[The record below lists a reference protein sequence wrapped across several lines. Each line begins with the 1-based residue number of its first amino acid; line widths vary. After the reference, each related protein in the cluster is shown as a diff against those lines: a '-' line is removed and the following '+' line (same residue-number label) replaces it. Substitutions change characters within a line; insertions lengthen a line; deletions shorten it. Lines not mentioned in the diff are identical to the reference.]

1 MKLLAALL
9 LSFWLIGAHAAE
21 DLWDNLRGGFSLPA
35 PEDASGVE
43 KQEAWYADHPQN
55 IENIADNAKR
65 YLYYIVSEVQKR
77 GMPTEI
83 ALVPMIESGF
93 NPLVYSRYHAAGIW
107 QILPG
112 TGKHFGLHT
121 NGKYDG
127 RQDIVAATRAALDY
141 LSHLHDLF
149 GDWPLAL
156 AAYNAGE
163 GTLFRAL
170 NNNKAKGLE
179 TDISMLTLPKET
191 RLFYDKLFALRNV
204 LNEPEKFGVD
214 LSPIPDEPYFTS
226 VQAGKDF
233 DIRTASRITGIS
245 ESEFSLLNP
254 GIKGSVWTARDAKS
268 LLVPA
273 DKADEFASSLASL
286 PPPSRERKAHQ
297 VVYAVRKGD
306 TLSGIAHR
314 FGMKPSEIMM
324 QNRIKSTKALRIG
337 SRLVL
342 VQRPTP

>member
-1 MKLLAALL
+1 MKLFAALL

-21 DLWDNLRGGFSLPA
+21 DLWNNLRGGFSLPA
-35 PEDASGVE
+35 PEDSSGVE

-77 GMPTEI
+77 GMPSEI

-112 TGKHFGLHT
+112 TGKHFGLHS
-121 NGKYDG
+121 NEKYDG
-127 RQDIVAATRAALDY
+127 RRDIVAATRAALDY

-163 GTLFRAL
+163 GTLLRAL
-170 NNNKAKGLE
+170 NNNRQKGLE
-179 TDISMLTLPKET
+179 TNISMLTLPRET

-214 LSPIPDEPYFTS
+214 LSPIPDEPYFAS
-226 VQAGKDF
+226 VKAGKDF
-233 DIRTASRITGIS
+233 DLRSASRITGIS

-254 GIKGSVWTARDAKS
+254 GIKGTTWTARNAKS
-268 LLVPA
+268 ILVPA
-273 DKADEFASSLASL
+273 DKADEFESSLASL
-286 PPPSRERKAHQ
+286 PPPSEKAHARQ

-306 TLSGIAHR
+306 TLNGIAHR

-324 QNRIKSTKALRIG
+324 KNRIKSAKALRIG
-337 SRLVL
+337 SKLVL

>member
-1 MKLLAALL
+1 MKRLAALL
-9 LSFWLIGAHAAE
+9 LSFWLIGAHAEE
-21 DLWDNLRGGFSLPA
+21 DLWSNLRSGFSLPV
-35 PEDASGVE
+35 PQDASGVE

-55 IENIADNAKR
+55 VENIAENAKR

-77 GMPTEI
+77 GMPSEI

-93 NPLVYSRYHAAGIW
+93 NPMVYSRYHAAGIW
-107 QILPG
+107 QILPN
-112 TGKHFGLHT
+112 TGKHFGLHS

-127 RQDIVAATRAALDY
+127 RRDIVAATRAALDY

-170 NNNKAKGLE
+170 NYNKEKGLA
-179 TDISMLTLPKET
+179 TDISMLALPKET
-191 RLFYDKLFALRNV
+191 RRFYDKLFALRGV

-226 VQAGKDF
+226 VKAGKDF
-233 DIRTASRITGIS
+233 DLRVASRITGIS
-245 ESEFSLLNP
+245 ESELSLLNP

-268 LLVPA
+268 ILVPA
-273 DKADEFASSLASL
+273 DKADEFEDSLASL
-286 PPPSRERKAHQ
+286 PAPSGKAHAQQ
-297 VVYAVRKGD
+297 VVYSVRKGD
-306 TLSGIAHR
+306 TLIGIAHR
-314 FGMKPSEIMM
+314 FGMKPSEIMKK
-324 QNRIKSTKALRIG
+324 NRIKSPKALRIG